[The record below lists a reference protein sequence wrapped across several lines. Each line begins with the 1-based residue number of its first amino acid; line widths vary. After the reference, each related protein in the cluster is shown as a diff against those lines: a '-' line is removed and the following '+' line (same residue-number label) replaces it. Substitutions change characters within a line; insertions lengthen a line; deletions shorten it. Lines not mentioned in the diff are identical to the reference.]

1 MHRNR
6 LTTCLTVVF
15 ICHLISG
22 CVKVGPDY
30 VRPAPVAPREWQA
43 PINDG
48 LSVEQPDP
56 QALAEW
62 WTTLND
68 PLLTGF
74 IHQAIAGNLD
84 LRQARA
90 RLSEAR
96 AKRDGS
102 GAGLFP
108 SLNVN
113 GAITKSRSSEERG
126 GGTESNV
133 YSSGFDA
140 GWELDLFGGV
150 RRSVEAAQA
159 QEEASRE
166 DLRNVLIS
174 LLSEV
179 ALNYIEALT
188 YQARLRI
195 AEENL
200 AAQQETFALT
210 QARYQSGLATDLAVQ
225 QARYL
230 EAGTR
235 AQIPNLRTGFLG
247 ASNRLAVLLGREPG
261 SLNDQLKKPGSLPVI
276 PPAIAVGIPA
286 DTLNRRPDIR
296 KAERQLAAQTAQV
309 GVATAELYPSLRLSG
324 SVGLEALSSERL
336 FNSTSRTYSIGPGFS
351 WPIFDAG
358 AIRANIRLQSSLQE
372 EALAKFEATVLSA
385 LEEVENALV
394 AYAQEQERNQ
404 ALKESADA
412 AGQASMLAGIQ
423 YSAGLINFSEVL
435 DARRSLLS
443 YQDQLVQSSGTMTAN
458 LVRLYKAIGGGWTTL
473 IPEPL
478 TTNREH

>member
-6 LTTCLTVVF
+6 LTICLTALFVSQM
-15 ICHLISG
+15 IAG

-30 VRPAPVAPREWQA
+30 VPPAPAAPHAWQA
-43 PINDG
+43 PIDNG
-48 LSVEQPDP
+48 LSAEQPDP

-62 WTTLND
+62 WTTLKD

-74 IHQAIAGNLD
+74 IHQAIDGNLD

-102 GAGLFP
+102 AAGLLP
-108 SLNVN
+108 SLNIN
-113 GAITKSRSSEERG
+113 GTVTKSRSSEERG
-126 GGTESNV
+126 GGTESTV
-133 YSSGFDA
+133 YSGGFDA

-150 RRSVEAAQA
+150 QRSMEAARA
-159 QEEASRE
+159 QVDAGLE
-166 DLRNVLIS
+166 DLRNVLVS

-179 ALNYIEALT
+179 ALNYIEVRT
-188 YQARLRI
+188 YQTRLRI

-200 AAQQETFALT
+200 AAQQETFSLT

-235 AQIPNLRTGFLG
+235 AQIPNLRIGCIE
-247 ASNRLAVLLGREPG
+247 ASHRLAVLLGREPG
-261 SLNDQLKKPGSLPVI
+261 SLNNQLHGQEPLPPI
-276 PPAIAVGIPA
+276 PPTIAVGIPA

-296 KAERQLAAQTAQV
+296 KAERQLAAQTAQI

-324 SVGLEALSSERL
+324 SIGLEALSSDRF
-336 FNSTSRTYSIGPGFS
+336 FNSGSRTYSFGPGFS
-351 WPIFDAG
+351 WPVFDAG
-358 AIRANIRLQSSLQE
+358 AIRANIRLQSALQE
-372 EALAKFEATVLSA
+372 EALAKYEATVLTA
-385 LEEVENALV
+385 LEEVENALT
-394 AYAQEQERNQ
+394 AYAQEQERNR

-412 AGQASMLAGIQ
+412 AGQAAQLADMQ
-423 YSAGLINFSEVL
+423 YAAGLINFGEVL
-435 DARRSLLS
+435 DARRSLFS
-443 YQDQLVQSSGTMTAN
+443 YQDQLAQSAGIMTAN

-473 IPEPL
+473 MPEPS
-478 TTNREH
+478 TTNGEL